1 MKKSNVLPIIGTAA
15 IALIIGLAI
24 GSVFLPTGRT
34 ETTTKLSTSTVPT
47 TQISTLTFF
56 TNVSGQSYRVITV
69 TCQIVQVYPIIPYC
83 TTISNKV
90 TVVYSTGMGVST
102 TATYIF
108 PTEFWYHLPYD
119 RFYVTVV
126 TASNV
131 AASYATQSL
140 TGSC

>member
-1 MKKSNVLPIIGTAA
+1 MLPILGTAA

-24 GSVFLPTGRT
+24 GSAFLPTGKT
-34 ETTTKLSTSTVPT
+34 ETTTQLSTETVST
-47 TQISTLTFF
+47 TQVSTITFF
-56 TNVSGQSYRVITV
+56 TNASNQSYRVVTV
-69 TCQIVQVYPIIPYC
+69 TFQIVQVYPVIPYC

-90 TVVYSTGMGVST
+90 TIAYSTAMGGST

-119 RFYVTVV
+119 RFYITVV
-126 TASNV
+126 TASNA